1 MQMYMEWADPETRS
15 SLKKCQLNPWSKH
28 VDEETLGVVHKWRRG
43 HRRGSRILL
52 QQFVGLTTKKMWQ
65 ERGSKMV
72 INSSFM
78 DDSLPKIEFIFT
90 EDKVDENDAGSK
102 VDENGD

>member
-1 MQMYMEWADPETRS
+1 
-15 SLKKCQLNPWSKH
+15 
-28 VDEETLGVVHKWRRG
+28 
-43 HRRGSRILL
+43 
-52 QQFVGLTTKKMWQ
+52 
-65 ERGSKMV
+65 
-72 INSSFM
+72 M